1 MRLQR
6 FYVYA
11 YLNDDGSPYYIGKG
25 SGPRATSQ
33 HVGEAPLPDDR
44 SRIIKLAERLD
55 EETAHFLEGRLI
67 AQYGRQAA
75 GTGCLLNIR
84 PGRLAASA
92 LRFKSIRN
100 LNSCIAHN
108 GGDPQATPVIL
119 GYCRV
124 STDGNDQD
132 NAFQAQ
138 ADRLTAAG
146 CDRVITERESGRKA
160 DREGLAEVMALV
172 NSGKVK
178 ELVFT
183 RVDRLGRDAAQTD
196 TLLALCD
203 LQQVKVR
210 ALDGGTIETA
220 SPQGFL
226 LARVMTTMAEVE
238 SRMLSQRIRRNFDV
252 YRAQGR
258 HLRRRI
264 PFGFDRGDG
273 VKLQPH
279 PTNWPHALRV
289 LEELRRQGS
298 FTRVAYSLP
307 TWCPWTPA
315 PTSLQSW
322 FCNPVLR
329 GHIGHGHSGGKGW
342 KQQWREIH
350 YDQHPALIS
359 EAAWQDLAD
368 HLKRTRNRF
377 AGRPT
382 VEAQHGLTGLMRCAS
397 CGHRLRRNSSNGTVW
412 WRCRHRTCSARGG
425 AKEVDILP
433 VVIAACVAAAERLA
447 AAAAMP
453 ADEDPM
459 VAAKR
464 RDLEQLQ
471 ELAQR
476 NPALA
481 DAVKG
486 LEVEIR
492 GMQRRERLSPDV
504 EPYRQMMQDPAF
516 FAGATAEEQRVIFG
530 AVLAEV
536 RVGPGGREVTP
547 VPRSF

>member
-1 MRLQR
+1 MP
-6 FYVYA
+6 
-11 YLNDDGSPYYIGKG
+11 SPRRGAI
-25 SGPRATSQ
+25 
-33 HVGEAPLPDDR
+33 L
-44 SRIIKLAERLD
+44 
-55 EETAHFLEGRLI
+55 
-67 AQYGRQAA
+67 
-75 GTGCLLNIR
+75 
-84 PGRLAASA
+84 
-92 LRFKSIRN
+92 
-100 LNSCIAHN
+100 
-108 GGDPQATPVIL
+108 L
-119 GYCRV
+119 GYARC
-124 STDGNDQD
+124 SKDE
-132 NAFQAQ
+132 Q
-138 ADRLTAAG
+138 ADALVAQVSRLEAAG
-146 CDRVITERESGRKA
+146 CDRIISELQSGRDN
-160 DREGLAEVMALV
+160 DREGLLEVLAMVAGGHVAELLV
-172 NSGKVK
+172 
-178 ELVFT
+178 T
-183 RVDRLGRDAAQTD
+183 RVDRLGRDAAYADQ
-196 TLLALCD
+196 LIALCA
-203 LQQVKVR
+203 LHEVKIR
-210 ALDGGTIETA
+210 ALDGGEIESA
-220 SPQGFL
+220 SPAGFFM
-226 LARVMTTMAEVE
+226 ARTMTTIAEME
-238 SRMLSQRIRRNFDV
+238 SRMLSQRLRKQFDI

-258 HLRRRI
+258 HLRRRK
-264 PFGFDRGDG
+264 PFGYEGGPDH
-273 VKLQPH
+273 KLQPH

-481 DAVKG
+481 DAVKA

-536 RVGPGGREVTP
+536 RVGPGGRVVTP